1 MDLLIVLR
9 NLLRGHW
16 GQPLHATNG
25 KSATPEQ
32 AAGTSPT
39 ASCGETDQGR
49 FGSGNDAQGDL
60 AALGLL
66 DWWNTAFTPNE
77 REYIETKYQPE
88 GDDRYQ
94 PLTVGRPPRKLGTRT
109 SFLIGLSNWFG
120 SKSETGIYRKI
131 LRRILDEQAEDY
143 ETVVDDPLVLS
154 VLHWADDQMKR
165 GAMPRQE
172 VVNLLQRQGPAPG
185 PFAGHYARGIDAWPT
200 MTGDEMQGDMKRT
213 AATTTA
219 LQMIFEVMVVRNIEA
234 IALEREGRQEEA
246 MKLYEQ
252 NTADAF
258 DGPHPYQRLLALYT
272 ASGRVED
279 AIRACE
285 AFISTNLRGLRPDNA
300 QTDHFRNAI
309 NRLRGDDCVG

>member
-1 MDLLIVLR
+1 
-9 NLLRGHW
+9 
-16 GQPLHATNG
+16 
-25 KSATPEQ
+25 
-32 AAGTSPT
+32 
-39 ASCGETDQGR
+39 
-49 FGSGNDAQGDL
+49 
-60 AALGLL
+60 
-66 DWWNTAFTPNE
+66 
-77 REYIETKYQPE
+77 
-88 GDDRYQ
+88 
-94 PLTVGRPPRKLGTRT
+94 
-109 SFLIGLSNWFG
+109 
-120 SKSETGIYRKI
+120 
-131 LRRILDEQAEDY
+131 
-143 ETVVDDPLVLS
+143 
-154 VLHWADDQMKR
+154 
-165 GAMPRQE
+165 MPRQE